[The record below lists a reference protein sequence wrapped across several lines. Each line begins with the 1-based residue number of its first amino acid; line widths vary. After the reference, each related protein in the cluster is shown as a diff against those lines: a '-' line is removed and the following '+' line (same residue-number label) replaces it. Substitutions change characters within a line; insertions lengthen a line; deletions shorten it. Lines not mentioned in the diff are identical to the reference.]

1 MVATAVGLMGGIS
14 MSNEQIF
21 FDTLYYANRLKAVGV
36 PEKQA
41 EVQAEIMAET
51 INNNLAT
58 KRDIKELEVKIETID
73 LKIET
78 LRKDVRS
85 DMKVLGAAILLG
97 VTIVGVLVQ
106 THH

>member
-1 MVATAVGLMGGIS
+1 MVATAVGLMGGIG
-14 MSNEQIF
+14 MGNEQIF
-21 FDTLYYANRLKAVGV
+21 FDTLHYANRLKAVGV

-85 DMKVLGAAILLG
+85 DMKVLGATILLG

-106 THH
+106 IHH